1 MKCEHCGKEHN
12 RKRFC
17 SNNCKDRYHNKH
29 NPRGIA
35 AGASQCEGDGS
46 EISEMASADYAAG
59 WDEDGWRDDDSG
71 VSES

>member
-1 MKCEHCGKEHN
+1 MKCEHCREEHN

-17 SNNCKDRYHNKH
+17 SNRCKDRWHNKH

-35 AGASQCEGDGS
+35 VSRGGDVGPIAESAGN
-46 EISEMASADYAAG
+46 DYASG

-71 VSES
+71 VSTN